1 MQNLFILLLTLAIFI
16 IAKLNFMASNLF
28 SFGDVRNHPHRS
40 GFDLSRR
47 ICFTSK
53 AGELLPVYYKLVYPG
68 DKFQIRH
75 QLFTRTQPVNTAAY
89 TRIREYL
96 DWYFVPLRLIN
107 KNLPQ
112 ALMNMQNNPV
122 QASGIGTNKIVT
134 NDIPYCALGAFNE
147 GYSENIFTL
156 LHNMYKGNTDIS
168 LSVVENF
175 FGFNAGTC
183 GAKLAMML
191 RYGNFIPP
199 SFTGSS
205 PNELSLGLSTNPN
218 FSLQGINTH
227 YSVNVLPFAAYQKI
241 YADHFRISQWE
252 SNEPYTYNFDWY
264 SGGPVFQSLT
274 GSSNAVALKDYLEGN
289 NLFTLR
295 YANWPKDLFMGVMPN
310 SQLGDVSVV
319 DVIPQGQSTNVIAS
333 VYGADSTGADVTGNI
348 EMSPVGGN
356 TLNVFNLVPF
366 NHPTGE
372 PTLKAKFLSEQ
383 LRSSFTVLQLRMAE
397 AVQRY
402 REVSQVADQTARDQ
416 IYAHF
421 GVSLS
426 PALSDTCFRIGGSA
440 SNIDISEVVNTFLG
454 PDTETEANIKGKG
467 VGTGQGGTS
476 FSSDEY
482 GILMAIYHVVPL
494 LDYVIT
500 GQPQDLLYTNT
511 ADLPFP
517 EFDSIGMQSLHFG
530 RFFNYKS
537 TAFASDPTGSVMGYV
552 PRFID
557 LKTDYDEVYGA
568 FRSTLKS
575 WVAPLDPEYLSKWVS
590 STILPGES
598 TPTYSLN
605 YGFFKVNPSVLDS
618 IFRLKADSSMDTDQF
633 LSSLYLD
640 VKAVRNFDY
649 DGMPY

>member
-1 MQNLFILLLTLAIFI
+1 
-16 IAKLNFMASNLF
+16 MASSLF
-28 SFGDVRNHPHRS
+28 SYGDVRNHPHRS

-68 DKFQIRH
+68 DKFNIRH

-122 QASGIGTNKIVT
+122 QASGISTNKIVT
-134 NDIPYCALGAFNE
+134 NDIPYFICSGSTVSL
-147 GYSENIFTL
+147 TDL
-156 LHNMYKGNTDIS
+156 LKNMYGTGQAES
-168 LSVVENF
+168 PSVLNF
-175 FGFNAGTC
+175 FGFNTASLS
-183 GAKLAMML
+183 AKLLMML
-191 RYGNFIPP
+191 RYGNFVN
-199 SFTGSS
+199 SFADVSVYGNSF
-205 PNELSLGLSTNPN
+205 GLSSDPD
-218 FSLQGINTH
+218 FSLRAYNGTYALNI
-227 YSVNVLPFAAYQKI
+227 LPLAAYQKI
-241 YADHFRISQWE
+241 YADHFRFSQWE

-264 SGGPVFQSLT
+264 SGGNVFASIQV
-274 GSSNAVALKDYLEGN
+274 NQIREYVEKN
-289 NLFTLR
+289 NLLTLR

-319 DVIPQGQSTNVIAS
+319 DVLPEGQSINVIAD
-333 VYGADSTGADVTGNI
+333 VYGADSSGADVTGKI
-348 EMSPVGGN
+348 EMSPVGGSER
-356 TLNVFNLVPF
+356 NVYNIVPF
-366 NHPTGE
+366 NPPSGE
-372 PTLKAKFLSEQ
+372 PTLKAKFLSNQ
-383 LRSSFTVLQLRMAE
+383 LQASFTVLQLRMAE

-421 GVSLS
+421 GVTLS

-440 SNIDISEVVNTFLG
+440 SNIDISEVVNNNLTG
-454 PDTETEANIKGKG
+454 ENQADIMGKG
-467 VGTGQGGTS
+467 VGSGQGGVN

-530 RFFNYKS
+530 RFFNYDS
-537 TAFASDPTGSVMGYV
+537 GAFASDPTASVMGYT

-575 WVAPLDPEYLSKWVS
+575 WVAPLDPEYLSRWVT
-590 STILPGES
+590 STIRPGES

-618 IFRLKADSSMDTDQF
+618 IFKVAADSSMDTDQF

>member
-1 MQNLFILLLTLAIFI
+1 
-16 IAKLNFMASNLF
+16 MASSLF
-28 SFGDVRNHPHRS
+28 SYGDVRNHPHRS

-68 DKFQIRH
+68 DKFNIRH

-122 QASGIGTNKIVT
+122 QASAVNSNKVVT
-134 NDIPYCALGAFNE
+134 NDIPYAPLKATSGTTSLNV
-147 GYSENIFTL
+147 L
-156 LHNMYKGNTDIS
+156 LRGMHGTGQAES
-168 LSVVENF
+168 PSVLNF
-175 FGFNAGTC
+175 FGFNTASLA
-183 GAKLAMML
+183 AKLLMML
-191 RYGNFIPP
+191 RYGNFV
-199 SFTGSS
+199 SNDTDVSTYGRSY
-205 PNELSLGLSTNPN
+205 GLSSAPD
-218 FSLQGINTH
+218 FSLVAYN
-227 YSVNVLPFAAYQKI
+227 SDLALNVLPLAAYQKI

-252 SNEPYTYNFDWY
+252 QNEPYTYNFDWY
-264 SGGPVFQSLT
+264 SGGNIFSSLT
-274 GSSNAVALKDYLEGN
+274 GTALRSYIEGN
-289 NLFTLR
+289 NLLTLR

-319 DVIPQGQSTNVIAS
+319 DIIPQGQSVNVIAD
-333 VYGADSTGADVTGNI
+333 VYGADSSGADVTGKI
-348 EMSPVGGN
+348 EMSPVGGS
-356 TLNVFNLVPF
+356 TRNVYNLIPF
-366 NHPTGE
+366 DPPSGE
-372 PTLKAKFLSEQ
+372 PTLKAKFLSDQ
-383 LRSSFTVLQLRMAE
+383 LQASFTVLQLRMAE

-402 REVSQVADQTARDQ
+402 REVAQVADQTARDQ

-421 GVSLS
+421 GVTLS

-440 SNIDISEVVNTFLG
+440 SNIDISEVVNTYL
-454 PDTETEANIKGKG
+454 PEAEQNASAIIKGKG
-467 VGTGQGGTS
+467 VGSGQGGVN

-482 GILMAIYHVVPL
+482 GILMAIYHVIPL

-530 RFFNYKS
+530 RFFNYQS
-537 TAFASDPTGSVMGYV
+537 PTFGSDPTGSVMGYV

-568 FRSTLKS
+568 FRSTLRS
-575 WVAPLDPEYLSKWVS
+575 WVAPLDPDYLSHWVT
-590 STILPGES
+590 STIRPGES

-618 IFRLKADSSMDTDQF
+618 IFKVAADSSMDTDQF

>member
-1 MQNLFILLLTLAIFI
+1 
-16 IAKLNFMASNLF
+16 MASNLF

-68 DKFQIRH
+68 DKFEIRH

-122 QASGIGTNKIVT
+122 QASGIGTNKIIT
-134 NDIPYCALGAFNE
+134 NDIPYFILSGSTVSLANLLTSMYGTTGAA
-147 GYSENIFTL
+147 SPAVL
-156 LHNMYKGNTDIS
+156 
-168 LSVVENF
+168 NF
-175 FGFNAGTC
+175 FGFNTASLS
-183 GAKLAMML
+183 AKLLMML
-191 RYGNFIPP
+191 RYGNFVSDFVDAAVYGN
-199 SFTGSS
+199 SF
-205 PNELSLGLSTNPN
+205 GLSSDPN
-218 FSLQGINTH
+218 FSLRAYNSDYALNI
-227 YSVNVLPFAAYQKI
+227 LPLAAYQKI

-264 SGGPVFQSLT
+264 SGGNVFASIQT
-274 GSSNAVALKDYLEGN
+274 NQVREYVEKN
-289 NLFTLR
+289 NLLTLR

-319 DVIPQGQSTNVIAS
+319 DVLPSS
-333 VYGADSTGADVTGNI
+333 SDSSNLIGDVVGVTTGNVNATGLI
-348 EMSPVGGN
+348 AMNG
-356 TLNVFNLVPF
+356 
-366 NHPTGE
+366 TGE
-372 PTLKAKFLSEQ
+372 PGVFNMRPARIPDTNTV
-383 LRSSFTVLQLRMAE
+383 LRAVISNPSLQASFSVLQLRMAE

-421 GVSLS
+421 GVTLS

-440 SNIDISEVVNTFLG
+440 SNIDISEVVNTYLG
-454 PDTETEANIKGKG
+454 PDTETEAYIKGKG

-530 RFFNYKS
+530 RFFNHKS
-537 TAFASDPTGSVMGYV
+537 LAFTSDPTKSVMGYV

-575 WVAPLDPEYLSKWVS
+575 WVAPLNPDYLSKWVS
-590 STILPGES
+590 ATILPGES
-598 TPTYSLN
+598 TPVYSLN

-618 IFRLKADSSMDTDQF
+618 IFKVKADSSMDTDQF